1 MVSCNPGSNQL
12 AKKNPMFLRNGY
24 FFRDIQII
32 IPVPHLITLYKWA
45 IQMVDKENIV
55 SQV

>member
-32 IPVPHLITLYKWA
+32 IPVPHLITLYKLGNTNGG
-45 IQMVDKENIV
+45 KENIV

>member
-12 AKKNPMFLRNGY
+12 AKKNPIFLRNGY

-32 IPVPHLITLYKWA
+32 IPVPHLITLYKLG
-45 IQMVDKENIV
+45 NTNGG
-55 SQV
+55 